1 MESDAFRATIIDG
14 LFATA
19 VRAETSV
26 DVSRAN
32 VDFVVG
38 DRPKFTDETTRGLQR
53 KTVRR
58 NGMRQNVEFP
68 LIACRSSS
76 RLDVSPTTHIPLHAN
91 EHATGGS
98 GGRHSNF

>member
-32 VDFVVG
+32 ADFVVG
-38 DRPKFTDETTRGLQR
+38 DRSKFVDETAGGIQR

-58 NGMRQNVEFP
+58 N
-68 LIACRSSS
+68 
-76 RLDVSPTTHIPLHAN
+76 
-91 EHATGGS
+91 
-98 GGRHSNF
+98 